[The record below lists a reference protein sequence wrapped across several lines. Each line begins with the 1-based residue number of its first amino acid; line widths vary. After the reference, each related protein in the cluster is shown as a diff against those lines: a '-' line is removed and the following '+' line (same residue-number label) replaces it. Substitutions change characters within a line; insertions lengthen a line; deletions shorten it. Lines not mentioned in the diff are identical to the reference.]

1 MSLLKN
7 EHDSQETQTVPLNC
21 PWCGKAMEQGFLRS
35 GRGSILWAPGLPAVK
50 HWLVGN
56 RREIRVDTKGPAS
69 TLAGYRTA
77 WLCRNCEKMVFDMP
91 RQEEPQ
97 NLFAAHGKEDREMKE
112 GDV

>member
-7 EHDSQETQTVPLNC
+7 EHDSQEPQTVPLNC

-50 HWLVGN
+50 HWLVG
-56 RREIRVDTKGPAS
+56 
-69 TLAGYRTA
+69 LAGYRTA